1 MSDAHDKR
9 PSAPAAVARQAGPGR
24 LQRYLPIVGWLR
36 HYQPKWL
43 AADVAAAL
51 SVWALL
57 VPQGLAYASVAGVPV
72 QYGLYTA
79 FAALVAYAV
88 FGTSRQMIQGPSA
101 TVAAVS
107 AAVITPLVGATALGT
122 SQAAPYAAALALAAG
137 AIYVLLGLLRMGW
150 VSNFLSKAVLAGFI
164 LGFAIGIIIDQSHK
178 LLGVS
183 KIDGTYVQVLIGTI
197 KELPDTNIPT
207 VILGSIALAVLLLLR
222 RWLPKWPRALIVM
235 TLSIL
240 AVGALDLAS
249 EGVKVTGEVPTG
261 LFSVGLPGIGWSDA
275 DTALLAGA
283 FSVIF
288 VGYSESLAS
297 ARMMSLKHGHP
308 IDADQ
313 ELIAQG
319 MACGAAGL
327 VGGFATDGSLSK
339 TSVAD
344 TAGQKSQ
351 MASLI
356 NAVLILLTM
365 LFLASLFADLASAV
379 LGAVVIDAMVGLLG
393 LTEFKRYYRVN
404 RPDWMF
410 FMGAMLGIL
419 FLGIIQGI
427 LIGVVLSLLALLARA
442 SKPVVRRL
450 GRDPRTDS
458 YLDVALHPG
467 VELVPGVLVVRLDGP
482 LFFADADRFR
492 ETLKQLIDGADGPVT
507 MVVVDADAISQ
518 TDTDGADIIALLA
531 GELRAQGITLA
542 LARVQ
547 PAILEL
553 WTRAGAIDALGPD
566 RVFDTV
572 REAVRSLEKDP
583 AGTPVD
589 GQTTQ

>member
-1 MSDAHDKR
+1 
-9 PSAPAAVARQAGPGR
+9 
-24 LQRYLPIVGWLR
+24 
-36 HYQPKWL
+36 
-43 AADVAAAL
+43 
-51 SVWALL
+51 
-57 VPQGLAYASVAGVPV
+57 
-72 QYGLYTA
+72 
-79 FAALVAYAV
+79 
-88 FGTSRQMIQGPSA
+88 MIQGPSA

-122 SQAAPYAAALALAAG
+122 SKAAPYAAALALAAG
-137 AIYVLLGLLRMGW
+137 GIYVLLGLLRMGW

-183 KIDGTYVQVLIGTI
+183 KVDGTYVQVLVGTI
-197 KELPDTNIPT
+197 KELPDTNVPT
-207 VILGSIALAVLLLLR
+207 LILGAVALAVLLLLR

-235 TLSIL
+235 ALSIL
-240 AVGALDLAS
+240 AVSALDLAS

-275 DTALLAGA
+275 DTALLVGA

-344 TAGQKSQ
+344 TAGQKTQ
-351 MASLI
+351 LASLI

-393 LTEFKRYYRVN
+393 LAEFKRYYRVN
-404 RPDWMF
+404 RPDWVF

-442 SKPVVRRL
+442 SKPAIRRL
-450 GRDPRTDS
+450 GREPRTDS
-458 YLDVALHPG
+458 YLDVALHPE
-467 VELVPGVLVVRLDGP
+467 VELVPGVLVVRMDGP

-492 ETLKQLIDGADGPVT
+492 ETLKELIDGVDGPVT
-507 MVVVDADAISQ
+507 AVVIDADAISQ

-531 GELRAQGITLA
+531 GELHSQGITLA

-572 REAVRSLEKDP
+572 REAAQTVKAMP
-583 AGTPVD
+583 AATAGEQ
-589 GQTTQ
+589 QTT

>member
-1 MSDAHDKR
+1 
-9 PSAPAAVARQAGPGR
+9 
-24 LQRYLPIVGWLR
+24 
-36 HYQPKWL
+36 
-43 AADVAAAL
+43 
-51 SVWALL
+51 
-57 VPQGLAYASVAGVPV
+57 
-72 QYGLYTA
+72 
-79 FAALVAYAV
+79 
-88 FGTSRQMIQGPSA
+88 
-101 TVAAVS
+101 
-107 AAVITPLVGATALGT
+107 
-122 SQAAPYAAALALAAG
+122 
-137 AIYVLLGLLRMGW
+137 
-150 VSNFLSKAVLAGFI
+150 
-164 LGFAIGIIIDQSHK
+164 
-178 LLGVS
+178 
-183 KIDGTYVQVLIGTI
+183 
-197 KELPDTNIPT
+197 
-207 VILGSIALAVLLLLR
+207 
-222 RWLPKWPRALIVM
+222 
-235 TLSIL
+235 
-240 AVGALDLAS
+240 
-249 EGVKVTGEVPTG
+249 
-261 LFSVGLPGIGWSDA
+261 
-275 DTALLAGA
+275 
-283 FSVIF
+283 VIF

-297 ARMMSLKHGHP
+297 ARMMSLKHGRP

-327 VGGFATDGSLSK
+327 VGGFANDGSLSK

-344 TAGQKSQ
+344 TAGQKTQ

-404 RPDWMF
+404 RSDWMF

-442 SKPVVRRL
+442 SKPVIRRL

-458 YLDVALHPG
+458 YLDVALHPEA
-467 VELVPGVLVVRLDGP
+467 ELVPGVLVVRMDGP

-492 ETLKQLIDGADGPVT
+492 DTLKELIGGADGPVT
-507 MVVVDADAISQ
+507 TVVVDADAISQ
-518 TDTDGADIIALLA
+518 TDTDGADIVALLA
-531 GELRAQGITLA
+531 GELRSQGIALT

-547 PAILEL
+547 PSILDL

-572 REAVRSLEKDP
+572 RKAVRGLEKNS
-583 AGTPVD
+583 AGTAVD
-589 GQTTQ
+589 GHTTP